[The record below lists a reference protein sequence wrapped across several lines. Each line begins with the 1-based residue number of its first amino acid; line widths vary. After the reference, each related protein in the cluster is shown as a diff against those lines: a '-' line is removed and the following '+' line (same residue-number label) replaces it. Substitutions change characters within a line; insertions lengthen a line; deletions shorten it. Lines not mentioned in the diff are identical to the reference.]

1 MAITYYDLKHDV
13 ATEGYLISKKD
24 IEINLDKWISG
35 ESNVLLITGL
45 SRSGKSTLTREM
57 TEKYKNVHN
66 IELDRI
72 ENTWCWFDSAKFIN
86 KNLNPIKE
94 FDPILIKFFETSPIG
109 KFAYS
114 QGVAMQHLSDD
125 DDELHS
131 YMNEAIQWILNYCK
145 TLKSSEKVILEGV
158 QIFYDLDVNV
168 AREYPII
175 IKGTSMVKSFIR
187 RSTHGYKTLRNYFQS
202 EKELEKFRQAII
214 KENNN
219 L

>member
-1 MAITYYDLKHDV
+1 MAITYHNI
-13 ATEGYLISKKD
+13 AQSIANEGYFLSKKD

-45 SRSGKSTLTREM
+45 SRSGKSTLAEEM

-72 ENTWCWFDSAKFIN
+72 ENTWKWIDAAQYYFS
-86 KNLNPIKE
+86 KNFNPIKE
-94 FDPILIKFFETSPIG
+94 FDPILTKFFETSPIG

-114 QGVAMQHLSDD
+114 QGMAMRNLSDD
-125 DDELHS
+125 DDELHK

-145 TLKSSEKVILEGV
+145 TLKSSEKIILEGV
-158 QIFYDLDVNV
+158 QIFYDLDIKV

-175 IKGTSMVKSFIR
+175 IKGTSMTKSFIR
-187 RSTHGYKTLRNYFQS
+187 RSTHGYKTLRNYIQS
-202 EKELEKFRQAII
+202 EKELEKFRNTIR
-214 KENNN
+214 END
-219 L
+219 